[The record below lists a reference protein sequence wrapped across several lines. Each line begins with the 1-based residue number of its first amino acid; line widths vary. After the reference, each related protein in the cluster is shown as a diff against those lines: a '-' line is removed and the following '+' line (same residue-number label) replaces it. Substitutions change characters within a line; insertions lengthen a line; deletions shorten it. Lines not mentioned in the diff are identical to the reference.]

1 MTQVLIAGVGMTPF
15 GRFPGRGLRAMSES
29 AADAALLDA
38 GIPVADVQKVF
49 FGNAVAGIVS
59 QQEMIR
65 GQVALRHHP
74 LGSKSLINVEN
85 ACASGGSALNLA
97 FEAIVSG
104 RAEVV
109 MVIGAEQLNH
119 DDKSRPFNA
128 LRGST
133 DIEEIGE
140 ALPGQMATNSIL
152 MDFYAGVARDYMRNH
167 HATAEDFA
175 RVAVKN
181 RRHASLNELAHFRT
195 LQTLEEVMASRMI
208 VDPLRLAM
216 CAPTTDGA
224 AALLLCSAAYGKR
237 LKRPQAV
244 ELVSSHVAPSPGPGL
259 SPVRPAAQAAYEA
272 TGISASEFDLIELHD
287 AAAPAELLQ
296 YGEIGLCEAGQ
307 AHHLVRQGKTDLGGE
322 TPVNVSG
329 GLLSRGHPLGATGC
343 AQVVELCHQLRGE
356 AGRRQVKNARV
367 GLAINGGGWLAG
379 TYALAVSSV
388 LKRID

>member
-1 MTQVLIAGVGMTPF
+1 
-15 GRFPGRGLRAMSES
+15 
-29 AADAALLDA
+29 
-38 GIPVADVQKVF
+38 VF
-49 FGNAVAGIVS
+49 FGNAVAGVVS

-65 GQVALRHHP
+65 GQVALRNHS
-74 LGSKSLINVEN
+74 LGRKSLINVEN
-85 ACASGGSALNLA
+85 ACASGGSALSLA
-97 FEAIVSG
+97 FEAITGG

-109 MVIGAEQLNH
+109 MVIGAELLNH

-140 ALPGQMATNSIL
+140 AVPGQAATNSIL
-152 MDFYAGVARDYMRNH
+152 MDFYAGVAREYLRTHD
-167 HATAEDFA
+167 ATAEDFA

-181 RRHASLNELAHFRT
+181 RLHASMNELAHFRT
-195 LQTLEEVMASRMI
+195 PQTLEEVMASRMI

-224 AALLLCSAAYGKR
+224 AALLLCSAGYARR
-237 LKRPQAV
+237 LQRQTV
-244 ELVSSHVAPSPGPGL
+244 ELVTSHVAASPGAGK
-259 SPVRPAAQAAYEA
+259 SPVRPAANAAYEA
-272 TGISASEFDLIELHD
+272 SGIGARDFDLIELHD

-296 YGEIGLCEAGQ
+296 YGEIGLCEEGE
-307 AHHLVRQGKTDLGGE
+307 AHHLVRQGNTTLGGE

-356 AGRRQVKNARV
+356 AGARQVENARV

-388 LKRID
+388 LKRVD